1 MVTVTSEDVCWSI
14 RNVKL
19 KFINES
25 FYNMRCL
32 VMFMTAVC
40 LLFLLKLKWP
50 KNKSVYDL
58 VYEPCG
64 HETLKVVRDYEKDL
78 SRYKKISLDIGFLQT

>member
-1 MVTVTSEDVCWSI
+1 M
-14 RNVKL
+14 RNVKS
-19 KFINES
+19 INEV

-32 VMFMTAVC
+32 VMFITAVC

-58 VYEPCG
+58 LE
-64 HETLKVVRDYEKDL
+64 VRCEVKPQ
-78 SRYKKISLDIGFLQT
+78 KITGKPQHGFSYNLTRNNMLDFPSMS